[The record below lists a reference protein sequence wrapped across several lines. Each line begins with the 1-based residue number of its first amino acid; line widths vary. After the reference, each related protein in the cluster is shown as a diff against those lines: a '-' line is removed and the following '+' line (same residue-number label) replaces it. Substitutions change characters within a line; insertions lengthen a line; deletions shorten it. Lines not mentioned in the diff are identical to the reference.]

1 MGKGRPGRLG
11 ATAMGTEEAKHPQDR
26 AHSRAAEGRA
36 PAAREP
42 WLTRGHTAGRGRG
55 GEDTWPRASPPQSAR
70 EERAAE
76 ERRMGLGPG
85 ARGVGRGSA
94 PGAPGA
100 GLGSRS
106 PSPPARRRASAGG
119 GHRRGAHRDAGRR
132 SPPQPRGAPSAHLSR
147 ERPQGPEPRSS
158 RVAASTTAA
167 ILGLRPPL
175 LSSLPAPPPGPRP
188 PGAGPRRSGSRCRC
202 AGRKQRPEARSGGR
216 AAGDG
221 GGRLGPRP
229 GRSRGH
235 GAAAAGLER
244 AGAAGPAA
252 MAGYARR
259 PGVTPLSRARSLV
272 IPDGEQRRAGGSA
285 SAARRPC

>member
-42 WLTRGHTAGRGRG
+42 WLTRGHAAGRGRG

-76 ERRMGLGPG
+76 ERRMGLGTG

-175 LSSLPAPPPGPRP
+175 LSSLPAPPPGPPPPRSRP
-188 PGAGPRRSGSRCRC
+188 AAFGLALPLRGAEAAAGGSERW
-202 AGRKQRPEARSGGR
+202 PSGGR
-216 AAGDG
+216 RGRATRAAAGAEPGPWSRRCRARESRRRGARGDG
-221 GGRLGPRP
+221 GLRAPP
-229 GRSRGH
+229 GRH
-235 GAAAAGLER
+235 PAVP
-244 AGAAGPAA
+244 GPEPRHS
-252 MAGYARR
+252 GR
-259 PGVTPLSRARSLV
+259 
-272 IPDGEQRRAGGSA
+272 
-285 SAARRPC
+285 